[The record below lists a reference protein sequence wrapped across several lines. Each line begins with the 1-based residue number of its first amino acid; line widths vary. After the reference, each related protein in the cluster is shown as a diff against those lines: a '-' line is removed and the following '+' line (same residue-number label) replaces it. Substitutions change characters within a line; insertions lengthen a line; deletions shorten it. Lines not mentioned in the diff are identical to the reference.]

1 MSELFLDALRYPFA
15 DRTRLNGT
23 ATCLAALLFS
33 GALLRLAATLWPDWA
48 LLAPLLLA
56 VGPLAAFLGLVGG
69 VLAGEGF
76 PPVATAATARLAGR
90 LFGVAAVYLS
100 PAVVTVGGVGYV
112 VASGTV
118 PDALSGVGLAALST
132 AALLVTVA
140 CAYLFPSAAAASVSE
155 GLRAGLRRDAL
166 RGTASSS
173 YFLAWVGATVL
184 VVVAWTALA
193 ATATRSVAA
202 LLALAWGA
210 YAHVAAAALLADG
223 VGRTKYW

>member
-1 MSELFLDALRYPFA
+1 MFLEALRYPFA
-15 DRTRLNGT
+15 ERAQRNGT
-23 ATCLAALLFS
+23 AKCLAALLLG
-33 GALLRLAATLWPDWA
+33 GALLRTAAGLWPDWA

-56 VGPLAAFLGLVGG
+56 VAPVVAFLGLVGG
-69 VLAGEGF
+69 VLAGDGF

-90 LFGVAAVYLS
+90 LLGAGAVYLS
-100 PAVVTVGGVGYV
+100 PAVLTVTGVSYV
-112 VASGTV
+112 VAVGTV
-118 PDALSGVGLAALST
+118 PGALSGVTVATLAT
-132 AALLVTVA
+132 IALLVTVV
-140 CAYLFPSAAAASVSE
+140 CAYLFPSAAAASVRE

-193 ATATRSVAA
+193 ATAARSVAA
-202 LLALAWGA
+202 LLALGWGA

-223 VGRTKYW
+223 VDRTKYW

>member
-1 MSELFLDALRYPFA
+1 MFLDALRYPFA
-15 DRTRLNGT
+15 DRARLDGT
-23 ATCLAALLFS
+23 AKCLAALLLG
-33 GALLRLAATLWPDWA
+33 GALLRAAARLWPDWA

-56 VGPLAAFLGLVGG
+56 VGPLVAFLGLVGG

-76 PPVATAATARLAGR
+76 RPVATVATARLAGR
-90 LFGVAAVYLS
+90 LLGVVAVYLAPAAVTVAAVS
-100 PAVVTVGGVGYV
+100 YV
-112 VASGTV
+112 VAAGTV
-118 PDALSGVGLAALST
+118 PSALSGVGLATLAT
-132 AALLVTVA
+132 VALLVTVV
-140 CAYLFPSAAAASVSE
+140 CAYLLPSAAAASVRD
-155 GLRAGLRRDAL
+155 GLRAGLRREAI

-202 LLALAWGA
+202 LLALGWGA

-223 VGRTKYW
+223 VDRTKYW

>member
-1 MSELFLDALRYPFA
+1 MFLDALRYPFA
-15 DRTRLNGT
+15 DRTRRNGT
-23 ATCLAALLFS
+23 ATCLAALLFG

-76 PPVATAATARLAGR
+76 PPVATAGTARLAGR
-90 LFGVAAVYLS
+90 LLGVGAVYLS
-100 PAVVTVGGVGYV
+100 PAVLTVAAVSYV
-112 VASGTV
+112 VARGTI
-118 PDALSGVGLAALST
+118 PSALSGVTLATLST
-132 AALLVTVA
+132 VALLVTVV
-140 CAYLFPSAAAASVSE
+140 CAYLFPSAAAVSVRK
-155 GLRAGLRRDAL
+155 GLRAGLERDAI

-173 YFLAWVGATVL
+173 YFLAWVGGTVL
-184 VVVAWTALA
+184 VVVAWAALA

-202 LLALAWGA
+202 LLALGWAA

-223 VGRTKYW
+223 VDRTKYW

>member
-1 MSELFLDALRYPFA
+1 MFLEALRYPFA
-15 DRTRLNGT
+15 DRTRLDGT
-23 ATCLAALLFS
+23 ATCLAALLL
-33 GALLRLAATLWPDWA
+33 GGTLLRLAATLWPDWA

-76 PPVATAATARLAGR
+76 PSVATAATARLGGR

-100 PAVVTVGGVGYV
+100 PAVVTVAAVGYV

-118 PDALSGVGLAALST
+118 PSALSGVTLATLST
-132 AALLVTVA
+132 AALLVTVV
-140 CAYLFPSAAAASVSE
+140 CAYLFPSAAAASVRE

-202 LLALAWGA
+202 LLALAWSA
-210 YAHVAAAALLADG
+210 YAHVAAAALLAEG
-223 VGRTKYW
+223 VDRNRYW

>member
-1 MSELFLDALRYPFA
+1 MGELFLDALRYPVA
-15 DRTRLNGT
+15 DRTRLDGT
-23 ATCLAALLFS
+23 ATCLAALLLG

-76 PPVATAATARLAGR
+76 PPVATAVTARLAGR

-100 PAVVTVGGVGYV
+100 PAVVTVVAVGYV

-118 PDALSGVGLAALST
+118 PGALSGVGLAALST

-140 CAYLFPSAAAASVSE
+140 CAYLFPSAAAASVGE

-166 RGTASSS
+166 LGTASSS

-202 LLALAWGA
+202 VLALAWSA
-210 YAHVAAAALLADG
+210 YAHVAAAALLAEG
-223 VGRTKYW
+223 VDRTKYW

>member
-1 MSELFLDALRYPFA
+1 MFPEALRYPVA

-23 ATCLAALLFS
+23 AKCLAALLLA
-33 GALLRLAATLWPDWA
+33 GVLLRIAAQLWPDA
-48 LLAPLLLA
+48 AFAVPLLLA
-56 VGPLAAFLGLVGG
+56 AVPIATFLGLLGG
-69 VLAGEGF
+69 VLAGGGF
-76 PPVATAATARLAGR
+76 PAVPTAAAARLAGR
-90 LFGVAAVYLS
+90 LAGVAAVYLS
-100 PAVVTVGGVGYV
+100 PAVVTVAGVGYV
-112 VASGTV
+112 VAAGRV
-118 PDALSGVGLAALST
+118 PSALSGVGLAALST

-140 CAYLFPSAAAASVSE
+140 CAYLFPSAAAASVRE

-166 RGTASSS
+166 GGTASSS

-202 LLALAWGA
+202 LLALAWSA

-223 VGRTKYW
+223 VDRTRYW

>member
-1 MSELFLDALRYPFA
+1 MFPEALRYPVA
-15 DRTRLNGT
+15 DRARLDGT
-23 ATCLAALLFS
+23 AKCLAALLLG
-33 GALLRLAATLWPDWA
+33 GALLRIAASLWPDWA

-69 VLAGEGF
+69 VLAGDGF
-76 PPVATAATARLAGR
+76 PSVATGTTARLAGR
-90 LFGVAAVYLS
+90 LFGVAAVYLT
-100 PAVVTVGGVGYV
+100 PAVVTVVGVGYV
-112 VASGTV
+112 VATGTI
-118 PDALSGVGLAALST
+118 PSALSGVGLATLST
-132 AALLVTVA
+132 VALLVTVV
-140 CAYLFPSAAAASVSE
+140 CAYLFPSAAAVSVRE

-193 ATATRSVAA
+193 TTATRSVAA
-202 LLALAWGA
+202 LVALAWSA
-210 YAHVAAAALLADG
+210 YAHVAAAALLTEG